1 MQLVK
6 LMVYRPSCCTV
17 KPVIAAALFAVIAL
31 PLGCGKKSEDAAQKK
46 APEAIAIS
54 MAPARLQSVQRTID
68 VVGTL
73 YGDEEAQLSAKVAG
87 RITRLFADVGDRVDA
102 GTTLAQTDPID
113 YELARQ
119 ASLTALQQALA
130 KLGLTDL
137 PSASFDPT
145 SVPTVVQARLTAE
158 NAEGRFAR
166 SEKLFNQQ
174 PPLISEQD
182 YADAKTAAQV
192 ARAAWDVAVLNAKS
206 ILAEIRSRQADL
218 AIAERRL
225 SDATVRAP
233 QPAAE
238 GPSRHYG
245 VSARQ
250 VSVGEYVKEGTPLFQ
265 VVADDPIRF
274 RAAVPERYLAEVKLE
289 QPTTVRVEAYPD
301 AFQGIVKRINPQVDR
316 ESRCFQVEIVVPNP
330 KGLLRSGAF
339 ARGSIATRSD
349 QNVVFVPQEA
359 IVSFA
364 GVRKAFTVADGK
376 AVEHQLATGVRDGSY
391 VEVISGLDKPQDI
404 VVSGASRLANGTL
417 VSVKAST
424 QPAEK

>member
-1 MQLVK
+1 
-6 LMVYRPSCCTV
+6 MVYRLWCLVV
-17 KPVIAAALFAVIAL
+17 KPGIACALLAVIAL
-31 PLGCGKKSEDAAQKK
+31 PLGCGKKSDGSAQNQ

-54 MAPARLQSVQRTID
+54 LAPSHLQSVQRTID

-87 RITRLFADVGDRVDA
+87 RVTKLFADVGDRIDA
-102 GTTLAQTDPID
+102 GATLAQVDPMD

-130 KLGLTDL
+130 KLGLSDL
-137 PSASFDPT
+137 PGDKFDPNT
-145 SVPTVVQARLTAE
+145 VPTVVQARLTAE

-166 SEKLFNQQ
+166 SQRLFKQQ

-182 YADAKTAAQV
+182 YADAKTNAEV
-192 ARAAWDVAVLNAKS
+192 ARAAWDVAVLNARS

-225 SDATVRAP
+225 ADATVRAP
-233 QPAAE
+233 QPVAD
-238 GPSRHYG
+238 GPAHRYG

-250 VSVGEYVKEGTPLFQ
+250 VSVGEYVKEGTALFQ
-265 VVADDPIRF
+265 VVADDPIRY

-301 AFQGIVKRINPQVDR
+301 AFRGIVKRINPQVDR
-316 ESRCFQVEIVVPNP
+316 ESRMFQVEILVPNP
-330 KGLLRSGAF
+330 KGLLRPGAF
-339 ARGSIATRSD
+339 ARGSIATRLD
-349 QNVVFVPQEA
+349 QNVVFIPQEA
-359 IVSFA
+359 VVSFA

-376 AVEHQLATGVRDGSY
+376 AIEHQLATGVRDGSY
-391 VEVISGLDKPQDI
+391 VEVVSGLDKPQDI
-404 VVSGASRLANGTL
+404 VVSGAGRLANGTL
-417 VSVKAST
+417 VKVKAST
-424 QPAEK
+424 QPTAE

>member
-1 MQLVK
+1 
-6 LMVYRPSCCTV
+6 MVYRLWRFAV
-17 KPVIAAALFAVIAL
+17 KPVVACALLAAIAL
-31 PLGCGKKSEDAAQKK
+31 PLGCGKKSDGSAQNK
-46 APEAIAIS
+46 APEAVAIS
-54 MAPARLQSVQRTID
+54 LAPSHLQSVQRTID

-87 RITRLFADVGDRVDA
+87 RMIKLFADVGDRVDA
-102 GTTLAQTDPID
+102 GAALAQVDPMD

-119 ASLTALQQALA
+119 ATLTALQQALA
-130 KLGLTDL
+130 KLGLSDL
-137 PSASFDPT
+137 PGDKFDPNT
-145 SVPTVVQARLTAE
+145 VPTVVQARLTAE
-158 NAEGRFAR
+158 NAEGRFSR
-166 SEKLFNQQ
+166 SERLFKQQ

-225 SDATVRAP
+225 ADATVRAP
-233 QPAAE
+233 QPTGD
-238 GPSRHYG
+238 GPAHRYG

-250 VSVGEYVKEGTPLFQ
+250 VSVGEYVKEGTSLFQ
-265 VVADDPIRF
+265 VVADDPIRY

-289 QPTTVRVEAYPD
+289 QSTTVHVEAYPE

-330 KGLLRSGAF
+330 KGLLRPGAF
-339 ARGSIATRSD
+339 ARGSIATRTD
-349 QNVVFVPQEA
+349 QNIVFIPQEA
-359 IVSFA
+359 IISFA

-391 VEVISGLDKPQDI
+391 VEVVSGLDKPQDV

-417 VSVKAST
+417 VTVKAST
-424 QPAEK
+424 QPTVK